1 MRQGRLYGADKG
13 RRRAARRSLMA
24 GTVLLSVLLT
34 AGAAR
39 PGDAHHARRIEPSVT
54 RESDW
59 RDVATALGHQGVL
72 VDRRAYGIGFP
83 RADLDVVS
91 KGYHVKAIG
100 SFVSFI
106 RYPDRQTMMMG
117 ELAVTER
124 EVRKVLDVLNAHGI
138 AQTSV
143 HKHLPTHSPALWWVH
158 FHAMG
163 TKPLTMARG
172 LRAALDATGTPAV
185 SGTPR
190 KVVLGLDQP
199 AVDKALGAR
208 GRAQGRVYKVTFARR
223 ETVADHGRV
232 LPRMTGATSAL
243 IFQPVGGGKVLL
255 NGDIAVVAKEA
266 PATMK
271 ALRRGGV
278 DIISFHSHM
287 LTDEPRLF
295 FLHLWAV
302 GDPVRIANN
311 LRSAIR
317 HTNAAATAT
326 TS

>member
-1 MRQGRLYGADKG
+1 MRDGRVFEAGKG
-13 RRRAARRSLMA
+13 RRRAAWRSLVTGLA
-24 GTVLLSVLLT
+24 LLSLLSA
-34 AGAAR
+34 AGV
-39 PGDAHHARRIEPSVT
+39 AHPDGHHSTRRIQPSVT

-59 RDVATALGHQGVL
+59 HDVATALGHRGVL
-72 VDRRAYGIGFP
+72 VDHRAYGIGFP
-83 RADLDVVS
+83 RADLDVIS
-91 KGYHVKAIG
+91 RGYHVKAIG

-117 ELAVTER
+117 ELAVTEQ

-138 AQTSV
+138 SQTSL
-143 HKHLPTHSPALWWVH
+143 HKHLPTHRPALWWVH

-163 TKPLTMARG
+163 TSPLTMARG
-172 LRAALDATGTPAV
+172 LRAALNATGTPAV
-185 SGTPR
+185 SGTPK
-190 KVVLGLDQP
+190 KVALALNGP

-208 GRAQGRVYKVTFARR
+208 GRAQGRVYKVTFARN
-223 ETVADHGRV
+223 ESVADHGRV
-232 LPRMTGATSAL
+232 LPRMTGATSAF
-243 IFQPVGGGKVLL
+243 IFQPVSGGKALL

-271 ALRRGGV
+271 ALRRAGV

-302 GDPVRIANN
+302 GDPVTLAKN
-311 LRSAIR
+311 LRTVIR
-317 HTNAAATAT
+317 HTNARATAT
-326 TS
+326 TP